1 MGIDNNVSKNYN
13 DYNDYKLVFVIGNG
27 FDLNLGLKTSYKNYM
42 DSGCFKDCAVLHT
55 SSPKDC
61 DGINLFDYLIEKGL
75 DKDNWLDLEKE
86 LADLVMSQTELK
98 LVAGELD
105 KRTFSDLKDSLCT
118 YLRNIK
124 YDINPD
130 SIAIKLLKI
139 LNKNPFIDII
149 SFNYTDLNQLE
160 TIKAP
165 IHYVHGSLLDNSII
179 LGFQDALDIDPSY
192 AFMIKTFSQHYKSH
206 NVREK
211 LLDADE
217 IIFFGHSLGEVDY
230 HYFEDLFKRQSQ
242 PEKANQKLILR
253 IFTKDEKSRINI
265 LLRLRDMNE
274 KRTDL
279 LYDLCDFRIYRTDE
293 DMVEIEKYLEELDIR
308 SQMKAG
314 CEILKNVPKYNVKS
328 GLMQKLNI

>member
-1 MGIDNNVSKNYN
+1 MEM
-13 DYNDYKLVFVIGNG
+13 DYKDYKDYKIVFVIGNG

-42 DSGCFKDCAVLHT
+42 DSDYFKECAKTH
-55 SSPKDC
+55 SQNPKDC
-61 DGINLFDYLIEKGL
+61 SGVNLLDYLIEKGRN
-75 DKDNWLDLEKE
+75 KENWLDLEKE
-86 LADLVMSQTELK
+86 LADFVMSQTGLK
-98 LVAGELD
+98 LKAGELD
-105 KRTFSDLKDSLCT
+105 ESTFSALKDNLCT
-118 YLRNIK
+118 YLKNIK
-124 YDINPD
+124 YEIDPD

-139 LNKNPFIDII
+139 LKMNPFIDII

-160 TIKAP
+160 AWVNP
-165 IHYVHGSLLDNSII
+165 IGASIDYVHGTLLDNSII

-192 AFMIKTFSQHYKSH
+192 AFMIKTFSPHYKSH
-206 NVREK
+206 NVRAK

-279 LYDLCDFRIYRTDE
+279 LYDLCDFRIYKTDE
-293 DMVEIEKYLEELDIR
+293 DMMEIEKYLE
-308 SQMKAG
+308 G
-314 CEILKNVPKYNVKS
+314 
-328 GLMQKLNI
+328 LNIRLRQNYNAQLFSDIPKIKVTP

>member
-1 MGIDNNVSKNYN
+1 MGIDNNVSKIFS
-13 DYNDYKLVFVIGNG
+13 DYKDYKDYKVVFVIGNG

-42 DSGCFKDCAVLHT
+42 DSDCFKDCAKIHSYLPT
-55 SSPKDC
+55 DC
-61 DGINLFDYLIEKGL
+61 DGVNLFDYLIEKGR
-75 DKDNWLDLEKE
+75 DKENWIDLEKE
-86 LADLVMSQTELK
+86 LADFVISQTEQK
-98 LVAGELD
+98 LEAGELEEI
-105 KRTFSDLKDSLCT
+105 TFSALKDNLCT
-118 YLRNIK
+118 YVKNIK
-124 YDINPD
+124 HEINPD
-130 SIAIKLLKI
+130 SIAFKLLKI
-139 LNKNPFIDII
+139 LNLNPFIDII
-149 SFNYTDLNQLE
+149 SFNYTDLNRLE
-160 TIKAP
+160 TINAT
-165 IHYVHGSLLDNSII
+165 IHYVHGTLSDNSII

-293 DMVEIEKYLEELDIR
+293 DMIEIDKYLEDLNDR
-308 SQMKAG
+308 LQ
-314 CEILKNVPKYNVKS
+314 KNICGQLISDLPKIK
-328 GLMQKLNI
+328 ITP